1 MKRHHL
7 LLSLLAPAFGFAQS
21 SFVLP
26 MEDEAIG
33 YNAPTRNDPVARLQ
47 RKLERGDVTLEYQ
60 SPGGYLLSVLRN
72 LDVPVSSQV
81 LVFSKT
87 SFQLQLISPAAP
99 RALYF
104 NDNVYIGWVKG
115 SQVMEVSS
123 VDPERGA
130 FFYTLDNRDGSTI
143 GFVRR
148 DECLQ
153 CHASPRT
160 LGVPGHIVRSVYPDV
175 EGFPQ
180 LQAGSFDT
188 DDNSPISQ
196 RWGGWFVSGTHGAQR
211 HMGNVW
217 VKDRNQ
223 PERLDRE
230 AGANLTDLAK
240 VVDLSSYASPH
251 SDPVALMVLAH
262 QSKLHNLITRVG
274 YETKLALSH
283 QQAIS
288 QALKRPPEEWFD
300 STRRRIFGPVDALLK
315 YLLFSGEA
323 PLTAPVRGTSDFQKQ
338 FAGLGP
344 RDSKGRSLR
353 DFDLDTRL
361 FRYRCSFL
369 IYSRALDSLPQPALD
384 YLYRR
389 LYQILTGEQK
399 EFDLLS
405 ASDRKAIL
413 EILVET
419 KPSLPAYFRR

>member
-1 MKRHHL
+1 
-7 LLSLLAPAFGFAQS
+7 
-21 SFVLP
+21 
-26 MEDEAIG
+26 
-33 YNAPTRNDPVARLQ
+33 
-47 RKLERGDVTLEYQ
+47 
-60 SPGGYLLSVLRN
+60 GG
-72 LDVPVSSQV
+72 
-81 LVFSKT
+81 
-87 SFQLQLISPAAP
+87 I
-99 RALYF
+99 
-104 NDNVYIGWVKG
+104 
-115 SQVMEVSS
+115 
-123 VDPERGA
+123 
-130 FFYTLDNRDGSTI
+130 FYTLDNRSSSTT

-160 LGVPGHIVRSVYPDV
+160 LGVPGHIVRSVYPDA

-180 LQAGSFDT
+180 LQAGSHDT
-188 DDNSPISQ
+188 DDNSPMAE

-230 AGANLTDLAK
+230 AGANLTDLSK
-240 VVDLSSYASPH
+240 VVDLSSYASTD

-274 YETKLALSH
+274 YETKLALAH

-315 YLLFSGEA
+315 YLLFAGEA
-323 PLTAPVRGTSDFQKQ
+323 PLTAPVRGTSGFQKQ
-338 FAGLGP
+338 FSAAGP

-353 DFDLDTRL
+353 DFDLENRL

-369 IYSRALDSLPQPALD
+369 IYSHAFDSLPKPALD

-389 LYQILTGEQK
+389 LYQILTGDEK
-399 EFDLLS
+399 DFAML
-405 ASDRKAIL
+405 AAADRKAIL

-419 KPSLPAYFRR
+419 KPSLPAYFRESAAVKRSSVSAQ